1 MLSEV
6 GQSQKDENCMCVRVL
21 RHSVMSHSASPWTVA
36 HRASLSKGLS
46 LQQYWC
52 GLPFPAPGDHL
63 DPGIEPAS
71 PASLEL
77 AGGFFTT
84 GTTWEAHGII
94 HDS

>member
-1 MLSEV
+1 
-6 GQSQKDENCMCVRVL
+6 MCVCVL
-21 RHSVMSHSASPWTVA
+21 SQSVMSDSASPWTVA

-52 GLPFPAPGDHL
+52 GLPFPTPGDL
-63 DPGIEPAS
+63 LFPGIEPAS
-71 PASLEL
+71 PASFEL

-84 GTTWEAHGII
+84 GTTWEAQGII

>member
-1 MLSEV
+1 MDCSSP
-6 GQSQKDENCMCVRVL
+6 GF
-21 RHSVMSHSASPWTVA
+21 SVQGIIPAA
-36 HRASLSKGLS
+36 I
-46 LQQYWC
+46 WC
-52 GLPFPAPGDHL
+52 GLPFPTPEDLL

-71 PASLEL
+71 PASFES